1 MTSEAI
7 TVLGL
12 GNLGHALA
20 QAFLRDGHLTTVWN
34 RSAAKASGLVASGAT
49 AAGTAA
55 EAVAASELVVV
66 ALLDHQAAQQVLS
79 GVDVRGRALV
89 NLTSGTPDEARE
101 LARWAAE
108 NGAEYL
114 HGAVYAVPQTIGT
127 AESSIN
133 YSGSPAVP
141 ERWQKQLALLGKV
154 TFLGEDAG
162 SASGYDVAIL
172 SGMYGLIGGFL
183 HAAALA
189 RASGI
194 KVTELTP
201 MLLSWLTDLHPALTT
216 FAAEI
221 DGGTYDSAESS
232 IAMNQSGLAT
242 LIRATEAQGVPFAA
256 LDSLKALVDQQVDEG
271 HGTAS
276 LARAVESLGV
286 VSEGF
291 ARG

>member
-12 GNLGHALA
+12 GNLGRALA
-20 QAFLRDGHLTTVWN
+20 ETFLRAGHPTTVWN
-34 RSAAKASGLVASGAT
+34 RSAAKAAGLAASVAN
-49 AAGTAA
+49 TAA

-66 ALLDHQAAQQVLS
+66 AVLDHQAAQQVLN

-89 NLTSGTPDEARE
+89 NLTSGTPAEARE
-101 LARWAAE
+101 VARWAEE

-133 YSGSPAVP
+133 YSGSAAVP

-154 TFLGEDAG
+154 VFLGEDAG
-162 SASGYDVAIL
+162 RASAFDVAIL

-189 RASGI
+189 RAGGI
-194 KVTELTP
+194 KATELTP
-201 MLLSWLTDLHPALTT
+201 MLLSWLADLHPALTT
-216 FAAEI
+216 FAEEI
-221 DGGTYDSAESS
+221 DGGSYDNAESS
-232 IAMNQSGLAT
+232 LAMNQSGLAT

-256 LDSLKALVDQQVDEG
+256 LDSLKALVDRQVGEG
-271 HGTAS
+271 HGALS
-276 LARAVESLGV
+276 LARAVES
-286 VSEGF
+286 F
-291 ARG
+291 ASQRFSRS

>member
-12 GNLGHALA
+12 GNLGRALA
-20 QAFLRDGHLTTVWN
+20 ETFLRAGHPTTVWN
-34 RSAAKASGLVASGAT
+34 RSAAKAAGLAATVAN
-49 AAGTAA
+49 TAA

-66 ALLDHQAAQQVLS
+66 AVLDHQAAQQVLS

-89 NLTSGTPDEARE
+89 NLTSGTPAEARE
-101 LARWAAE
+101 VARWAEE

-133 YSGSPAVP
+133 YSGSAAVP

-154 TFLGEDAG
+154 VFLGEDAG
-162 SASGYDVAIL
+162 RASAFDVAIL

-189 RASGI
+189 RAGGI

-201 MLLSWLTDLHPALTT
+201 MLLSWLADLHPALTT
-216 FAAEI
+216 FAEEI
-221 DGGTYDSAESS
+221 DGGSYDNAESS
-232 IAMNQSGLAT
+232 LAMNQSGLAT

-256 LDSLKALVDQQVDEG
+256 LDSLKALVDRQVGEG
-271 HGTAS
+271 HGALS
-276 LARAVESLGV
+276 LARAVES
-286 VSEGF
+286 F
-291 ARG
+291 ASQRFSRS